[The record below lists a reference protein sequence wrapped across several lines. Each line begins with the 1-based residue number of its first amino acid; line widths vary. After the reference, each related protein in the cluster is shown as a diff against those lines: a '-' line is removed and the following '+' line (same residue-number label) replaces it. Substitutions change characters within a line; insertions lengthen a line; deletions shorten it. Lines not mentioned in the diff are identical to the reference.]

1 MKFLQRM
8 INIPLGLLMYLCYR
22 VIPQYAVA
30 IILFTFL
37 TKIILLP
44 ISILLQI
51 NSVKIVKITPEIN
64 RIKVK
69 YFGDSDAIAEKT
81 SEVYKRE
88 RYNPFLSTIPILV
101 QLVLLMGLVQII
113 YNPLTYIYRVDNQV
127 SSSIVKVVADA
138 KGLDAK
144 ESSVQMQVVDCIK
157 ELDDTSLLDLVSEK
171 YPKADIDKLIKDIKK
186 SNMELFG
193 VSLGRVPVKDGGITI
208 LIPLL
213 AALAAWLLCIMQNL
227 INPLQAEQGSLN
239 KYGTMIISVAISLFL
254 GFYVPIGVGFY
265 WIWSNLFTIVQQVVL
280 NMMIDPKKH
289 IDYKELEASKKE
301 LEELS
306 NIGSKKKLFEKD
318 PYRSKEKAD
327 YKRFFSV
334 VNKHLVVY
342 AEGNGYYKYF
352 KDIIEYILEH
362 SNMTIHYITS
372 DPNDNIFKKAEENNQ
387 LRAYYISEKK
397 MITLM
402 MKLECDVFLSSTPD
416 LENYHLKRSYIDK
429 SIEYIFVNHAMNSDN
444 LTLRTH
450 ALDHFDTIFCTG
462 KHVVEEQRA
471 IEKLYGLPAKKLV
484 ETGYC
489 LLDNM
494 KRDYDAM
501 EKEEHAQKHILIAP
515 SWQKD
520 NIMDTCLDE
529 LVESILSK
537 GYKVTVR
544 PHPQYVRIYKEK
556 VESIERKF
564 QQKYGDN
571 FAFEKDFSSNLSV
584 YTADVLITDWSSI
597 AYEYSF
603 TTYKPTLYINTPM
616 KVMNEEYDRID
627 VVPID
632 IRVRDSIGAS
642 LDLNK
647 VGEAGE
653 TVDRLIRDT
662 PKYFDDIS
670 KFKENEFFGLGKA
683 AELSGNYILE
693 SIKEK
698 IKQKKQ
704 SNNGIR

>member
-1 MKFLQRM
+1 MKALQKM
-8 INIPLGLLMYLCYR
+8 INIPLGLLMYLCYKI
-22 VIPQYAVA
+22 IPQYAVA
-30 IILFTFL
+30 IILFTLL

-81 SEVYKRE
+81 SEVYERE
-88 RYNPFLSTIPILV
+88 KYNPFLSTIPILV

-127 SSSIVKVVADA
+127 STDIVKVVSGAN
-138 KGLDAK
+138 GLDISEA
-144 ESSVQMQVVDCIK
+144 SVQMQVVDCIK
-157 ELDDTSLLDLVSEK
+157 NSDDTSMLSTVSEN
-171 YPKADIDKLIKDIKK
+171 YPEAEIDKLIKDIKK
-186 SNMELFG
+186 SKMELFG
-193 VSLGRVPVKDGGITI
+193 VSLGRVPIKDWGVTVV
-208 LIPLL
+208 IPIL
-213 AALAAWLLCIMQNL
+213 AALAAWLLCIAQNL

-239 KYGTMIISVAISLFL
+239 KYGTMIMSVAISLFL

-280 NMMIDPKKH
+280 NMIIDPKKH
-289 IDYKELEASKKE
+289 IDYKELEESKKE

-306 NIGSKKKLFEKD
+306 KIGSKKKIFEKD
-318 PYRSKEKAD
+318 PYRKKEKAD

-362 SNMTIHYITS
+362 SNMTVHYITS
-372 DPNDNIFKKAEENNQ
+372 DPNDNIFAKAEENSQ
-387 LRAYYISEKK
+387 IRAYYISEKK
-397 MITLM
+397 LITLM
-402 MKLECDVFLSSTPD
+402 MKLECDVFLTSTPD

-471 IEKLYGLPAKKLV
+471 IEKLYGLPEKKLV

-501 EKEEHAQKHILIAP
+501 EKKENENKHILIAP

-520 NIMDTCLDE
+520 NIMDLCLDE
-529 LVESILSK
+529 LVESILKK

-544 PHPQYVRIYKEK
+544 PHPQYMRLFKEK
-556 VESIERKF
+556 AQSVESKF
-564 QQKYGDN
+564 QKKYGDN
-571 FAFEKDFSSNLSV
+571 FTFEKDFSSNLSV

-627 VVPID
+627 VVPFD

-642 LDLNK
+642 LDPDK
-647 VGEAGE
+647 VSEAGNMVE
-653 TVDRLIRDT
+653 RLIKDT
-662 PKYFDDIS
+662 PKYYDDIRN
-670 KFKENEFFGLGKA
+670 FKENEFFGLGKS
-683 AELSGNYILE
+683 AEISGNYILDTV
-693 SIKEK
+693 KGK
-698 IKQKKQ
+698 IKQKKK
-704 SNNGIR
+704 